1 MAADADAER
10 LALLALFDDAQAA
23 GAVVCTRAS
32 EDAGTSVDE
41 EQEPSAARPAHAH
54 ARLAGGKP
62 PRSAPAARAVCVLT
76 AEQAVTIFLARKERK
91 GKRGTVAN
99 RLACRYGV
107 APRTVRDIWNLRTW
121 TETTRPLWS
130 SADFARAAKKES
142 MKRECAP
149 PAARAALRLDAAHGE
164 WKLCAAWLTPGEEWE
179 RDEFDYV
186 LDHILA
192 SARSVQLPAITPNFA
207 CQE

>member
-1 MAADADAER
+1 MAADADVER

-41 EQEPSAARPAHAH
+41 EQERSAARPAHANV
-54 ARLAGGKP
+54 RLAGGKP

-76 AEQAVTIFLARKERK
+76 AEQAVTIFLARKERT

-107 APRTVRDIWNLRTW
+107 SPRTVRDIWNLRTW
-121 TETTRPLWS
+121 TEATRPQWS
-130 SADFARAAKKES
+130 SADFACAAKKES
-142 MKRECAP
+142 MKRGCASP
-149 PAARAALRLDAAHGE
+149 DARNPDAAHGE
-164 WKLCAAWLTPGEEWE
+164 WKLSADWLTPGEELE
-179 RDEFDYV
+179 RDEFDHV
-186 LDHILA
+186 LDYILA
-192 SARSVQLPAITPNFA
+192 SDPARSFDIFR
-207 CQE
+207 

>member
-1 MAADADAER
+1 M
-10 LALLALFDDAQAA
+10 
-23 GAVVCTRAS
+23 
-32 EDAGTSVDE
+32 
-41 EQEPSAARPAHAH
+41 
-54 ARLAGGKP
+54 
-62 PRSAPAARAVCVLT
+62 CVLT
-76 AEQAVTIFLARKERK
+76 AEQAVTIFLARKERT

-121 TETTRPLWS
+121 AEATRPLWS

-149 PAARAALRLDAAHGE
+149 PAAQRLDAAHGE

-192 SARSVQLPAITPNFA
+192 SARSV
-207 CQE
+207 

>member
-1 MAADADAER
+1 MAADADAESM
-10 LALLALFDDAQAA
+10 A
-23 GAVVCTRAS
+23 VCTSAS
-32 EDAGTSVDE
+32 EEACTGSED
-41 EQEPSAARPAHAH
+41 EQEPSAARSAHADV
-54 ARLAGGKP
+54 RLAGGKP

-142 MKRECAP
+142 MKRERAP
-149 PAARAALRLDAAHGE
+149 PAARAALGLDAAHGE

-179 RDEFDYV
+179 RGEFDYV

-192 SARSVQLPAITPNFA
+192 SARSV
-207 CQE
+207 

>member
-10 LALLALFDDAQAA
+10 LALLALFEDAQAA

-32 EDAGTSVDE
+32 EDVCTSVEE
-41 EQEPSAARPAHAH
+41 EQEPSAARPARPARPAH
-54 ARLAGGKP
+54 ANVRLAGGKP
-62 PRSAPAARAVCVLT
+62 SRSAPAARAVCILT
-76 AEQAVTIFLARKERK
+76 AEQAVNIFLARKERA

-99 RLACRYGV
+99 RLARLHGV

-121 TETTRPLWS
+121 AEATRPLWS

-149 PAARAALRLDAAHGE
+149 PAAQRLDAAHGE
-164 WKLCAAWLTPGEEWE
+164 WKLCAAWLTPGEERE

-192 SARSVQLPAITPNFA
+192 SARSV
-207 CQE
+207 